1 MPTEQEIQEERH
13 RLRYVRTL
21 VDLTASLIQQGGLD
35 RAEAERLVEA
45 ARGQILRLFPGKEE
59 TFELIYRSRFA
70 RLIDEFAGKP
80 SDGPAMREH

>member
-1 MPTEQEIQEERH
+1 MPTEQEIQEERR

-45 ARGQILRLFPGKEE
+45 ARRQ
-59 TFELIYRSRFA
+59 
-70 RLIDEFAGKP
+70 IDEFAGKP